1 MSTRPKKRAA
11 SRGDEEAERCKHL
24 KRLQALGE
32 RSEVE
37 RRLEELVFG
46 GEDTLLE
53 KLQPAQEQDL
63 GKTLLDDDSDSD
75 SEVENEAKSSFPA
88 PKKAAW
94 VDEEDAVEEL
104 VDMTHRFRKNLLK
117 SSAEKTLSVE
127 KLQQRLKEQFQSAMG
142 GTPSWAEKTDK
153 KRRNKENSDDESDE
167 DEDLLRKTGN
177 FVSSS
182 EALPKG
188 LLQIKKCINANH
200 ARPSDARLTTTQF
213 HPSAQVILTAGIDQS
228 LSLFQVDGKTN
239 PKIQSIHLERFP
251 VYKARFS
258 ADGEQVIATSIH
270 NKMFYMYDM
279 MAGKVI
285 PVYNVRGLEER
296 KVKKFEV
303 SPDGLFLLLT
313 GSSGYLH
320 LLSMKTKEL
329 VGSMK
334 INGQAVGATFSP
346 DGSTVYTNSNEGE
359 VYIWDVKSRK
369 CLNRFIDEGCLRG
382 MCIAVSR
389 NGQYVA
395 CGSSSGVV
403 NVYSRD
409 HCLDQTNPKPVKAIK
424 NLVTA
429 ATSMAFNPTTEI
441 LAIASNATDDAVKM
455 IHIPSFTAFSN
466 FPVFRR
472 KIIHLAQEMDFSPR
486 SGFFSIATNRGRALL
501 YRVKHY
507 ADF

>member
-1 MSTRPKKRAA
+1 MAARPKKRGAE
-11 SRGDEEAERCKHL
+11 SGDE
-24 KRLQALGE
+24 
-32 RSEVE
+32 EVE
-37 RRLEELVFG
+37 RRLEELLFG
-46 GEDTLLE
+46 GEEELL
-53 KLQPAQEQDL
+53 KRLQPEQEGDL
-63 GKTLLDDDSDSD
+63 GRTLLDDDSSD
-75 SEVENEAKSSFPA
+75 SEVENEAKSSLPP
-88 PKKAAW
+88 PKKAVW
-94 VDEEDAVEEL
+94 VDEEDEIEEP

-117 SSAEKTLSVE
+117 SSTEKTLSVV

-142 GTPSWAEKTDK
+142 GMPSWAENKAK
-153 KRRNKENSDDESDE
+153 KRKKNKKDLDDESDD

-177 FVSSS
+177 FVSCSD
-182 EALPKG
+182 ALPKG
-188 LLQIKKCINANH
+188 LLQIKNCTNANKS
-200 ARPSDARLTTTQF
+200 RPSDAKLTTTQF
-213 HPSAQVILTAGIDQS
+213 HPGAQVILTAGIDQS
-228 LSLFQVDGKTN
+228 ISIFQVDGKTN

-270 NKMFYMYDM
+270 NKMFYVYDM

-285 PVYNVRGLEER
+285 PVYNVRGLAER
-296 KVKKFEV
+296 KVRKFEV
-303 SPDGLFLLLT
+303 SPDGLFLLLL

-320 LLSMKTKEL
+320 LLSMKTKEF

-334 INGQAVGATFSP
+334 INGQAVAATFSP
-346 DGSTVYTNSNEGE
+346 DGSTVYTNSDEGE
-359 VYIWDVKSRK
+359 VYIWDVKSRR
-369 CLNRFIDEGCLRG
+369 CLSRFIDEGCLRG
-382 MCIAVSR
+382 TCIAVSR

-395 CGSSSGVV
+395 CGSSSGIV

-409 HCLDQTNPKPVKAIK
+409 TCQHQTNPKPVKAIR
-424 NLVTA
+424 NLVTT
-429 ATSMAFNPTTEI
+429 ATSLAFNPTTEI

-466 FPVFRR
+466 FPVFGQ
-472 KIIHLAQEMDFSPR
+472 KIIRLAQEMDFSPR